1 MLPTYDEY
9 EGYDRDDLVGIA
21 LGIEDPMF
29 LEQVHFRSIRENVI
43 DESGV
48 DGKLTELL
56 NNEVDAEAPEDIDID
71 FSELIPEDDDVSID
85 GMDVEAYGD
94 SDYEIESGEAEDDI
108 DLLDYI
114 DLMEDI

>member
-1 MLPTYDEY
+1 MMPTYDTY
-9 EGYDRDDLVGIA
+9 EGYDRDDIVGIA
-21 LGIEDPMF
+21 LGLEDP
-29 LEQVHFRSIRENVI
+29 LYLDQVHFRSIRENVI

-56 NNEVDAEAPEDIDID
+56 NAEVEAEAPEDIDID
-71 FSELIPEDDDVSID
+71 FSDLEPEDDDVSID
-85 GMDVEAYGD
+85 GMDVEAYAD
-94 SDYEIESGEAEDDI
+94 CDYEIGSGEAEDDI